1 MKKALSIA
9 VSAAMLFSLSA
20 CGSSETIAETP
31 SPTAAELQTSV
42 ETPAVDSNMFTKR
55 DSRTDYDEAA
65 AQYIDLDAQ
74 TGDLTLTEAGDY
86 VLSGTLTDGSVIINA
101 SEDAKLHLILNGA
114 HIASQSAAALY
125 VISADKVFVTLADGS
140 ENGVSAAGDSAEDNY
155 ANVDAAIFARCDIS
169 FNGSGSLSVS
179 SAKGHG
185 IVSKDDLVFT
195 GGSYMIQAANHGISG
210 KDSIRIADGSFVVT
224 AGKNCL
230 DSDNDEDSD
239 KGFIYIAGG
248 SFDLS
253 SGNDACHCFGDFD
266 FLAGSMDISAA
277 DDGVHSD
284 AALSVSGGS
293 ITISLCYEGL
303 EGVTV
308 DISGGTIDITSSD
321 DGINA
326 ANGSSDRAQDTNE
339 GTPADFA
346 GGAPDMSGDPP
357 EKPDG
362 DSAPDISGA
371 DMQRPGG
378 STPPEK
384 PDGSGDTSGA
394 SGSMPDAPAD
404 MPEAPTNMPGGTG
417 GGFVSGDDPFAAD
430 SSCLVTISGGMVR
443 INAQGDGIDS
453 NGDLV
458 ISGGEVYVSGPR
470 NGGDGALD
478 YNGSGTISGGIV
490 VACGMGGM
498 SQNLSDGNQCSAMI
512 NLSGS
517 GEIKLTDA
525 SGNVLLSYTPAD
537 DYSCIVVSCP
547 ELVEGSEY
555 TLSYGSASQS
565 FTQSEAHMGSAS
577 NAPGIFGVMG
587 GFGGDA
593 NGNMGGSFDKS
604 RRP

>member
-20 CGSSETIAETP
+20 CGSNETIAETP
-31 SPTAAELQTSV
+31 SPTATELQASV
-42 ETPAVDSNMFTKR
+42 ETAAVDSSMFTKR
-55 DSRTDYDEAA
+55 DSSTDCDEAA

-74 TGDLTLTEAGDY
+74 TGDITLTEAGDY
-86 VLSGTLTDGSVIINA
+86 VLSGTLSDGSVIINA
-101 SEDAKLHLILNGA
+101 PEDAKLHLILNGA

-125 VISADKVFVTLADGS
+125 VISADKVFVTLTDGS
-140 ENGVSAAGDSAEDNY
+140 ENGISAAGDSAEDDY

-230 DSDNDEDSD
+230 DSDNDDSD

-253 SGNDACHCFGDFD
+253 SGNDACHCSGDFD
-266 FLAGSMDISAA
+266 FLAGSMELSAA
-277 DDGVHSD
+277 DDGIHSD

-293 ITISLCYEGL
+293 ITISLCYDGL

-326 ANGSSDRAQDTNE
+326 ANGSSDSAHDGTD
-339 GTPADFA
+339 GTPAESA
-346 GGAPDMSGDPP
+346 GGVTDMSGDPP

-362 DSAPDISGA
+362 
-371 DMQRPGG
+371 
-378 STPPEK
+378 
-384 PDGSGDTSGA
+384 SGDTGTA
-394 SGSMPDAPAD
+394 SGSAPEAPAD
-404 MPEAPTNMPGGTG
+404 MPEAPTNMPGGMG
-417 GGFVSGDDPFAAD
+417 GGFGGGDDPFAAD
-430 SSCLVTISGGMVR
+430 SSCLVTISGGSVR

-458 ISGGEVYVSGPR
+458 ISGGEVYISGPR

-490 VACGMGGM
+490 VACDMGGM
-498 SQNLSDGNQCSAMI
+498 SQNFSDGSQCSTMI
-512 NLSGS
+512 SLNGS
-517 GEIKLTDA
+517 GEIRLTDA

-547 ELVEGSEY
+547 ELSEGSEY

-577 NAPGIFGVMG
+577 NVPAG
-587 GFGGDA
+587 GFGGMG
-593 NGNMGGSFDKS
+593 GNMGGGFDKS

>member
-31 SPTAAELQTSV
+31 SPTAAELQASV

-55 DSRTDYDEAA
+55 DSRMDYDEAA

-140 ENGVSAAGDSAEDNY
+140 ENGVSAAGDSAEDDY

-266 FLAGSMDISAA
+266 FLAGSMEISAA

-326 ANGSSDRAQDTNE
+326 ANGSSDSAQDTNE

-346 GGAPDMSGDPP
+346 DGAPDMSGD
-357 EKPDG
+357 
-362 DSAPDISGA
+362 
-371 DMQRPGG
+371 
-378 STPPEK
+378 PPEK

-404 MPEAPTNMPGGTG
+404 MPKAPTNMPGGTG

-547 ELVEGSEY
+547 KLAEGSEY

>member
-20 CGSSETIAETP
+20 CGSNETIAETP
-31 SPTAAELQTSV
+31 SPTATELQASV
-42 ETPAVDSNMFTKR
+42 ETAAVDSSMFTKR
-55 DSRTDYDEAA
+55 DSSTDYDEAA

-74 TGDLTLTEAGDY
+74 TGDITLTEAGDY

-101 SEDAKLHLILNGA
+101 PEDAKLHLILNGA

-125 VISADKVFVTLADGS
+125 VISADKVFVTLTDGS
-140 ENGVSAAGDSAEDNY
+140 ENGISAAGDSAEDDY

-179 SAKGHG
+179 SAKGRG

-210 KDSIRIADGSFVVT
+210 KDSIRIADGSF
-224 AGKNCL
+224 
-230 DSDNDEDSD
+230 
-239 KGFIYIAGG
+239 
-248 SFDLS
+248 DLS
-253 SGNDACHCFGDFD
+253 SGNDACHCSGDFD
-266 FLAGSMDISAA
+266 FLAGNMEISAA

-293 ITISLCYEGL
+293 ITILLCYDGL

-326 ANGSSDRAQDTNE
+326 ANGSSDSAHDGTD
-339 GTPADFA
+339 GTPAESA
-346 GGAPDMSGDPP
+346 GGVTDISGDPP

-362 DSAPDISGA
+362 DSAPDMSCAG
-371 DMQRPGG
+371 MQRPDGG
-378 STPPEK
+378 TPPEK
-384 PDGSGDTSGA
+384 PDGSGDTGTA
-394 SGSMPDAPAD
+394 SGSAPEAPAD
-404 MPEAPTNMPGGTG
+404 MPEAPTNMPGGMG
-417 GGFVSGDDPFAAD
+417 GGFGGGDDPFAAD
-430 SSCLVTISGGMVR
+430 SSCLVTISGGTVR

-458 ISGGEVYVSGPR
+458 ISGGEVYISGPR

-478 YNGSGTISGGIV
+478 YNGSGTISSGIV
-490 VACGMGGM
+490 VACDMGGM
-498 SQNLSDGNQCSAMI
+498 SQNFSDGSQCSAMI
-512 NLSGS
+512 SLNGS
-517 GEIKLTDA
+517 GEIRLTDA

-547 ELVEGSEY
+547 ELSEGSEY

-577 NAPGIFGVMG
+577 NVPAG
-587 GFGGDA
+587 GFGGMG
-593 NGNMGGSFDKS
+593 GNMGGGFDKS

>member
-9 VSAAMLFSLSA
+9 VSAAMLVSLSA
-20 CGSSETIAETP
+20 CGSNETIAETP
-31 SPTAAELQTSV
+31 SPTATELQASV
-42 ETPAVDSNMFTKR
+42 ETAAVDSSMFTKR
-55 DSRTDYDEAA
+55 DSSTDYDEAA

-74 TGDLTLTEAGDY
+74 TGDITLTDAGDY

-101 SEDAKLHLILNGA
+101 PEDAKLHLILNGA

-125 VISADKVFVTLADGS
+125 VISADKVFVTLTDGS
-140 ENGVSAAGDSAEDNY
+140 ENGISAAGDSAEDDY

-179 SAKGHG
+179 SAKGRG

-230 DSDNDEDSD
+230 DSDNDDSD

-253 SGNDACHCFGDFD
+253 SGNDACHCSGDFD
-266 FLAGSMDISAA
+266 FLAGSMELGAA
-277 DDGVHSD
+277 DDGIHSD

-293 ITISLCYEGL
+293 ITISLCYDGL

-326 ANGSSDRAQDTNE
+326 ANGSSDSAHDGTD
-339 GTPADFA
+339 GTPAESA
-346 GGAPDMSGDPP
+346 GGVTDMSGDPP

-362 DSAPDISGA
+362 
-371 DMQRPGG
+371 
-378 STPPEK
+378 
-384 PDGSGDTSGA
+384 SGDTGTA
-394 SGSMPDAPAD
+394 SGSAPEAPAD
-404 MPEAPTNMPGGTG
+404 MPEAPTNMPGGMG
-417 GGFVSGDDPFAAD
+417 GGFGGGDDPFAAD
-430 SSCLVTISGGMVR
+430 SSCLVTISGGSVR

-458 ISGGEVYVSGPR
+458 ISGGEVYISGPR

-490 VACGMGGM
+490 VACDMGGM
-498 SQNLSDGNQCSAMI
+498 SQNFSDGSQCSTMI
-512 NLSGS
+512 SLNGS
-517 GEIKLTDA
+517 GEIRLTDA

-547 ELVEGSEY
+547 ELSEGSEY

-577 NAPGIFGVMG
+577 NVPAG
-587 GFGGDA
+587 GFGGMG
-593 NGNMGGSFDKS
+593 GNMGGGFDKS

>member
-31 SPTAAELQTSV
+31 SPTAAELQASV
-42 ETPAVDSNMFTKR
+42 ETPAVDSNMFTRR

-140 ENGVSAAGDSAEDNY
+140 ENGVSAAGDSAEDDY

-266 FLAGSMDISAA
+266 FLAGSMEISAA
-277 DDGVHSD
+277 DDGVNSD

-326 ANGSSDRAQDTNE
+326 ANGSSDSAQDTNE

-346 GGAPDMSGDPP
+346 GGAPDMSGD
-357 EKPDG
+357 
-362 DSAPDISGA
+362 
-371 DMQRPGG
+371 
-378 STPPEK
+378 PPEK

-517 GEIKLTDA
+517 GEIKLTDT

-547 ELVEGSEY
+547 KLAEGSEY

-587 GFGGDA
+587 GFGGDT

>member
-9 VSAAMLFSLSA
+9 VSAAMLVSLSA
-20 CGSSETIAETP
+20 CGSNETIAETP
-31 SPTAAELQTSV
+31 SPTATELQASV
-42 ETPAVDSNMFTKR
+42 ETAAVDSSMFTKR
-55 DSRTDYDEAA
+55 DSSTDYDEAA

-74 TGDLTLTEAGDY
+74 TGDITLTDAGDY

-101 SEDAKLHLILNGA
+101 PEDAKLHLILNGA

-125 VISADKVFVTLADGS
+125 VISADKVFVTLTDGS
-140 ENGVSAAGDSAEDNY
+140 ENGISAAGDSAEDDY

-179 SAKGHG
+179 SAKGRG

-230 DSDNDEDSD
+230 DSDNDDSD

-253 SGNDACHCFGDFD
+253 SGNDACHCSGDFD
-266 FLAGSMDISAA
+266 FLAGSMELSAA
-277 DDGVHSD
+277 DDGIHSD

-293 ITISLCYEGL
+293 ITISLCYDGL

-326 ANGSSDRAQDTNE
+326 ANGSSDSAHDGTD
-339 GTPADFA
+339 GTPAESA
-346 GGAPDMSGDPP
+346 GGVTDMSGDPP

-362 DSAPDISGA
+362 
-371 DMQRPGG
+371 
-378 STPPEK
+378 
-384 PDGSGDTSGA
+384 SGDTGTA
-394 SGSMPDAPAD
+394 SGSAPEAPAD
-404 MPEAPTNMPGGTG
+404 MPEAPTNMPGGMG
-417 GGFVSGDDPFAAD
+417 GGFGGGDDPFAAD
-430 SSCLVTISGGMVR
+430 SSCLVTISGGSVR

-458 ISGGEVYVSGPR
+458 ISGGEVYISGPR

-490 VACGMGGM
+490 VACDMGGM
-498 SQNLSDGNQCSAMI
+498 SQNFSDGSQCSAMI
-512 NLSGS
+512 SLNGS
-517 GEIKLTDA
+517 GEIRLTDA

-547 ELVEGSEY
+547 ELSEGSEY

-577 NAPGIFGVMG
+577 NVPAG
-587 GFGGDA
+587 GFGGMG
-593 NGNMGGSFDKS
+593 GNMGGGFDKS

>member
-20 CGSSETIAETP
+20 CGNSETIAETP

-65 AQYIDLDAQ
+65 VQYIDLDAQ

-140 ENGVSAAGDSAEDNY
+140 ENGVSAAGDSAEDDY

-266 FLAGSMDISAA
+266 FLAGSMEISAA

-326 ANGSSDRAQDTNE
+326 ANGSSDSAQDTNE

-346 GGAPDMSGDPP
+346 GGAPDMSGD
-357 EKPDG
+357 
-362 DSAPDISGA
+362 
-371 DMQRPGG
+371 
-378 STPPEK
+378 PPEK

-547 ELVEGSEY
+547 KLAEGSEY

>member
-20 CGSSETIAETP
+20 CGSNETIAETP
-31 SPTAAELQTSV
+31 SPTATELQASV
-42 ETPAVDSNMFTKR
+42 ETAAVDSSMFTKR
-55 DSRTDYDEAA
+55 DSSTDYDEAA

-86 VLSGTLTDGSVIINA
+86 VLSGTLSDGSVIINA
-101 SEDAKLHLILNGA
+101 PEDAKLHLILNGA
-114 HIASQSAAALY
+114 HIASQSASALY

-140 ENGVSAAGDSAEDNY
+140 ENGISAAGDSAEDDY

-195 GGSYMIQAANHGISG
+195 GGSYMIQAANHGLSG

-253 SGNDACHCFGDFD
+253 SGNDACHCSGDFD
-266 FLAGSMDISAA
+266 FLAGSMEISAA

-308 DISGGTIDITSSD
+308 DISGGMIDITSSD

-326 ANGSSDRAQDTNE
+326 ANGSSDSAQDTND
-339 GTPADFA
+339 GAPADFA
-346 GGAPDMSGDPP
+346 GVAPDMSGDPP
-357 EKPDG
+357 EMPTGDG
-362 DSAPDISGA
+362 APDMSGA
-371 DMQRPGG
+371 DMQRPDGG
-378 STPPEK
+378 TPPEK
-384 PDGSGDTSGA
+384 PDGSVDMSGA
-394 SGSMPDAPAD
+394 SGSMPEAPSD
-404 MPEAPTNMPGGTG
+404 MPDGMGG
-417 GGFVSGDDPFAAD
+417 GDDPFAAD
-430 SSCLVTISGGMVR
+430 SSCLVTISGGTVR

-470 NGGDGALD
+470 SGGDGALD

-490 VACGMGGM
+490 VACDMGGM
-498 SQNLSDGNQCSAMI
+498 SQNFSDGSQCSALI
-512 NLSGS
+512 SLSGS
-517 GEIKLTDA
+517 GEITLTDA
-525 SGNVLLSYTPAD
+525 SGNVLLSCTPAD

-565 FTQSEAHMGSAS
+565 FTQSEAHMGYAS
-577 NAPGIFGVMG
+577 SAPGGFGGMG

-593 NGNMGGSFDKS
+593 NGNMGGGFDKS

>member
-20 CGSSETIAETP
+20 CGSNETIAETP
-31 SPTAAELQTSV
+31 SPTATELQASV
-42 ETPAVDSNMFTKR
+42 ETAAVDSSIFTKR
-55 DSRTDYDEAA
+55 DSSTDYDEAA

-74 TGDLTLTEAGDY
+74 IGDITLTEAGDY
-86 VLSGTLTDGSVIINA
+86 VLSGTLTDGS
-101 SEDAKLHLILNGA
+101 
-114 HIASQSAAALY
+114 
-125 VISADKVFVTLADGS
+125 
-140 ENGVSAAGDSAEDNY
+140 ENGISAAGDSAEDDY

-179 SAKGHG
+179 SAKGRG

-230 DSDNDEDSD
+230 DSDNDDSD

-253 SGNDACHCFGDFD
+253 SGNDACHCSGDFD
-266 FLAGSMDISAA
+266 FLAGSMELSAA

-293 ITISLCYEGL
+293 INILLCYDGL

-326 ANGSSDRAQDTNE
+326 ANGSSDSAHDGTD
-339 GTPADFA
+339 GTPAESA
-346 GGAPDMSGDPP
+346 GGVTDMSGDPP

-362 DSAPDISGA
+362 DSAPDMSCAG
-371 DMQRPGG
+371 MQRPDGG
-378 STPPEK
+378 TPPEK
-384 PDGSGDTSGA
+384 PDGSGDTGTV
-394 SGSMPDAPAD
+394 SGSALEAPAD
-404 MPEAPTNMPGGTG
+404 MPEAPTNMPGGMG
-417 GGFVSGDDPFAAD
+417 GGFGGGDDPFAAD
-430 SSCLVTISGGMVR
+430 SSCLVTISGGTVR

-458 ISGGEVYVSGPR
+458 TSGGEVYISGPR

-490 VACGMGGM
+490 AACDMGGM
-498 SQNLSDGNQCSAMI
+498 SQNFSDGSQCSAMI
-512 NLSGS
+512 SLNGS
-517 GEIKLTDA
+517 GEIRLTDA
-525 SGNVLLSYTPAD
+525 SGNVLLSCTPAD
-537 DYSCIVVSCP
+537 YYSCIVVSCP
-547 ELVEGSEY
+547 ELSEGSEY

-577 NAPGIFGVMG
+577 NVPAG
-587 GFGGDA
+587 GFGGMG
-593 NGNMGGSFDKS
+593 GNMGGGFDKS

>member
-31 SPTAAELQTSV
+31 SPTAAELQASV
-42 ETPAVDSNMFTKR
+42 ETPAIDSNMFTRR

-101 SEDAKLHLILNGA
+101 PEDAKLHLILNGA

-140 ENGVSAAGDSAEDNY
+140 ENGVSAAGDSAEDDY

-266 FLAGSMDISAA
+266 FLAGSMEISAA

-326 ANGSSDRAQDTNE
+326 ANGSSDSAQDTNE

-346 GGAPDMSGDPP
+346 GGAPDMSGN
-357 EKPDG
+357 
-362 DSAPDISGA
+362 
-371 DMQRPGG
+371 
-378 STPPEK
+378 PPEK

-430 SSCLVTISGGMVR
+430 SSCLVAISGGMVR

-470 NGGDGALD
+470 NGGDCALD

-547 ELVEGSEY
+547 KLAEGSEY

>member
-20 CGSSETIAETP
+20 CGSNETIAETP
-31 SPTAAELQTSV
+31 SPTATELQASV
-42 ETPAVDSNMFTKR
+42 ETAAVDSSIFTKR
-55 DSRTDYDEAA
+55 DSSTDYDEAA

-74 TGDLTLTEAGDY
+74 IGDITLTEAGDY
-86 VLSGTLTDGSVIINA
+86 VLSGTLTDGS
-101 SEDAKLHLILNGA
+101 
-114 HIASQSAAALY
+114 
-125 VISADKVFVTLADGS
+125 
-140 ENGVSAAGDSAEDNY
+140 ENGISAAGDSAEDDY

-179 SAKGHG
+179 SAKGRG

-230 DSDNDEDSD
+230 DSDNDDSD

-253 SGNDACHCFGDFD
+253 SGNDACHCSGDFD
-266 FLAGSMDISAA
+266 FLAGSMELSAA

-293 ITISLCYEGL
+293 INILLCYDGL
-303 EGVTV
+303 EGVTI

-326 ANGSSDRAQDTNE
+326 ANGSSDSAHDGTD
-339 GTPADFA
+339 GTPAESA
-346 GGAPDMSGDPP
+346 GGVTDMSGDPP

-362 DSAPDISGA
+362 DSAPDMSCAG
-371 DMQRPGG
+371 MQRPDGG
-378 STPPEK
+378 TPPEK
-384 PDGSGDTSGA
+384 PDGSGDTGTV
-394 SGSMPDAPAD
+394 SGSAPEAPAD
-404 MPEAPTNMPGGTG
+404 MPEAPTNMPGGMG
-417 GGFVSGDDPFAAD
+417 GGFGGGDDPFAAD
-430 SSCLVTISGGMVR
+430 SSCLVTISGGTVR

-458 ISGGEVYVSGPR
+458 TSGGEVYISGPR

-490 VACGMGGM
+490 AACDMGGM
-498 SQNLSDGNQCSAMI
+498 SQNFSDGSQCSAMI
-512 NLSGS
+512 SLNGS
-517 GEIKLTDA
+517 GEIRLTDA
-525 SGNVLLSYTPAD
+525 SGNVLLSCTPAD
-537 DYSCIVVSCP
+537 YYSCIVVSCP
-547 ELVEGSEY
+547 ELSEGSEY

-577 NAPGIFGVMG
+577 NVPAG
-587 GFGGDA
+587 GFGGMG
-593 NGNMGGSFDKS
+593 GNMGGGFDKS

>member
-31 SPTAAELQTSV
+31 SPTAAELQASV

-55 DSRTDYDEAA
+55 DSSTDYDEAA

-101 SEDAKLHLILNGA
+101 PEDAKLHLILNGA

-125 VISADKVFVTLADGS
+125 VISADKVFVTLTDGS
-140 ENGVSAAGDSAEDNY
+140 ENGISAAGDSAEDDY

-253 SGNDACHCFGDFD
+253 SGNDACHCSGDFD
-266 FLAGSMDISAA
+266 FLAGSMEISAA

-303 EGVTV
+303 SGVTV

-326 ANGSSDRAQDTNE
+326 ANGSSDSAQDTNE

-362 DSAPDISGA
+362 
-371 DMQRPGG
+371 
-378 STPPEK
+378 
-384 PDGSGDTSGA
+384 SGDTGTA
-394 SGSMPDAPAD
+394 SGSAPEAPAN
-404 MPEAPTNMPGGTG
+404 MPEAPTNMPGGMG
-417 GGFVSGDDPFAAD
+417 GGFGGGDDPFAAD
-430 SSCLVTISGGMVR
+430 SSCLVTISGGTVR

-458 ISGGEVYVSGPR
+458 ISGGEVYISGPR

-490 VACGMGGM
+490 VACDMGGM
-498 SQNLSDGNQCSAMI
+498 SQNFSDGSQCSAMI
-512 NLSGS
+512 SLSGS
-517 GEIKLTDA
+517 GEIRLTDA

-547 ELVEGSEY
+547 ELSEGSEY

-577 NAPGIFGVMG
+577 NAPAG
-587 GFGGDA
+587 GFGGMG
-593 NGNMGGSFDKS
+593 GNMGGGFDKS

>member
-20 CGSSETIAETP
+20 CGSNETIAETP
-31 SPTAAELQTSV
+31 SPTATELQASV
-42 ETPAVDSNMFTKR
+42 ETAAVDSSIFTKR
-55 DSRTDYDEAA
+55 DSSTDYDEAA

-74 TGDLTLTEAGDY
+74 TGDITLTEAGDY

-101 SEDAKLHLILNGA
+101 PEDAKLHLILNGA

-125 VISADKVFVTLADGS
+125 VISADKVFVTLTDGS
-140 ENGVSAAGDSAEDNY
+140 ENGISAAGDSAEDDY

-179 SAKGHG
+179 SAKGRG

-210 KDSIRIADGSFVVT
+210 KDSIRIADGSF
-224 AGKNCL
+224 
-230 DSDNDEDSD
+230 
-239 KGFIYIAGG
+239 
-248 SFDLS
+248 DLS
-253 SGNDACHCFGDFD
+253 SGNDACHCSGDFD
-266 FLAGSMDISAA
+266 FLAGSMEISAA

-293 ITISLCYEGL
+293 ITISLCYDGL

-308 DISGGTIDITSSD
+308 DISGGMIDITSSD

-326 ANGSSDRAQDTNE
+326 ANGSSDSAHDGTD
-339 GTPADFA
+339 GTPAESA
-346 GGAPDMSGDPP
+346 GGVTDMSGDPP

-362 DSAPDISGA
+362 DSAPDMSCAG
-371 DMQRPGG
+371 MRRPDGG
-378 STPPEK
+378 TPPEK
-384 PDGSGDTSGA
+384 LDGSGDTGTA
-394 SGSMPDAPAD
+394 SGSTPEAPAD
-404 MPEAPTNMPGGTG
+404 MPEAPTNMPGGMG
-417 GGFVSGDDPFAAD
+417 GGFGGGDDLFAAD
-430 SSCLVTISGGMVR
+430 SSCLVTISGGTVR

-453 NGDLV
+453 NDDLV
-458 ISGGEVYVSGPR
+458 ISGGEVYISGPR

-490 VACGMGGM
+490 VACDMGGM
-498 SQNLSDGNQCSAMI
+498 SQNFSDGSQCSAMI
-512 NLSGS
+512 SLNGS
-517 GEIKLTDA
+517 GEIRLTDA

-547 ELVEGSEY
+547 ELSEGSEY

-577 NAPGIFGVMG
+577 NVPAGGLGGMG
-587 GFGGDA
+587 
-593 NGNMGGSFDKS
+593 GNMGGGFDKS

>member
-31 SPTAAELQTSV
+31 SPTAAELQASV

-101 SEDAKLHLILNGA
+101 PEDAKLHLILNGA

-140 ENGVSAAGDSAEDNY
+140 ENGISAAGDSAEDDY

-239 KGFIYIAGG
+239 KGFIYIAGD

-253 SGNDACHCFGDFD
+253 SGNDACHCSGDFD
-266 FLAGSMDISAA
+266 FLAGSMEISAA

-303 EGVTV
+303 EGITV

-326 ANGSSDRAQDTNE
+326 ANGSSDSAQDTNE

-362 DSAPDISGA
+362 
-371 DMQRPGG
+371 
-378 STPPEK
+378 
-384 PDGSGDTSGA
+384 SGDTGTA
-394 SGSMPDAPAD
+394 SGSAPEAPAD
-404 MPEAPTNMPGGTG
+404 MPEAPTNMPGGMG
-417 GGFVSGDDPFAAD
+417 GGFGGGDDPFAAD
-430 SSCLVTISGGMVR
+430 SSCLVTISGGTVR

-458 ISGGEVYVSGPR
+458 ISGGEVYISGPR

-490 VACGMGGM
+490 VTCDMGGM
-498 SQNLSDGNQCSAMI
+498 SQNFSDGSQCSAMI
-512 NLSGS
+512 SLSGS
-517 GEIKLTDA
+517 GEIRLTDA

-547 ELVEGSEY
+547 ELSEGSEY

-577 NAPGIFGVMG
+577 NVPAG
-587 GFGGDA
+587 GFGGMG
-593 NGNMGGSFDKS
+593 GNMGGGFDKS

>member
-31 SPTAAELQTSV
+31 SPTAAELQASV

-101 SEDAKLHLILNGA
+101 PEDAKLHLILNGA

-140 ENGVSAAGDSAEDNY
+140 ENGVSAAGDSAEDDY

-195 GGSYMIQAANHGISG
+195 GGSYMMQAANHGISG

-266 FLAGSMDISAA
+266 FLAGSMEISAA
-277 DDGVHSD
+277 DDGVHSG

-326 ANGSSDRAQDTNE
+326 ANGSSDSAQDTNE

-346 GGAPDMSGDPP
+346 DGAPDMSGD
-357 EKPDG
+357 
-362 DSAPDISGA
+362 
-371 DMQRPGG
+371 
-378 STPPEK
+378 PPEK

-547 ELVEGSEY
+547 KLAEGSEY

>member
-20 CGSSETIAETP
+20 CGSNETIAETP
-31 SPTAAELQTSV
+31 SPTATELQASV
-42 ETPAVDSNMFTKR
+42 ETAAVDSSMFTKR
-55 DSRTDYDEAA
+55 DSSTDYDEAA

-74 TGDLTLTEAGDY
+74 TGDITLTEAGDY
-86 VLSGTLTDGSVIINA
+86 VLSGTLSDGSVIINA
-101 SEDAKLHLILNGA
+101 PEDAKLHLILNGA
-114 HIASQSAAALY
+114 HIASQSTAALY
-125 VISADKVFVTLADGS
+125 VISADKVFVTLTDGS
-140 ENGVSAAGDSAEDNY
+140 ENGISAAGDSAEDDY

-179 SAKGHG
+179 SAKGRG

-230 DSDNDEDSD
+230 DSDNDDSD

-253 SGNDACHCFGDFD
+253 SGNDACHCSGDFD
-266 FLAGSMDISAA
+266 FLAGNMEISAA

-293 ITISLCYEGL
+293 ITILLCYDGL

-308 DISGGTIDITSSD
+308 DISGGMIDITSSD

-326 ANGSSDRAQDTNE
+326 ANGSSDSAHDGTD
-339 GTPADFA
+339 GTPAESA
-346 GGAPDMSGDPP
+346 GGVTDMSGDPP

-362 DSAPDISGA
+362 
-371 DMQRPGG
+371 
-378 STPPEK
+378 
-384 PDGSGDTSGA
+384 SGDTGTA
-394 SGSMPDAPAD
+394 SGSAPEAPAD
-404 MPEAPTNMPGGTG
+404 MPGGMG
-417 GGFVSGDDPFAAD
+417 GGFGGGYDPFAAD
-430 SSCLVTISGGMVR
+430 SSCLVTISGGTVR

-458 ISGGEVYVSGPR
+458 ISGGEVYISGPR

-490 VACGMGGM
+490 VACDTGGM
-498 SQNLSDGNQCSAMI
+498 SQNFSDGSQCSAMI
-512 NLSGS
+512 SLNGS
-517 GEIKLTDA
+517 GEIRLTDA

-547 ELVEGSEY
+547 ELSEGSEY

-577 NAPGIFGVMG
+577 NVPAG
-587 GFGGDA
+587 GFGGMG
-593 NGNMGGSFDKS
+593 GNMGGGFDKS

>member
-20 CGSSETIAETP
+20 CGNSETIAEPP
-31 SPTAAELQTSV
+31 SPTAAELQASV

-74 TGDLTLTEAGDY
+74 TGNLTLTEAGDY

-101 SEDAKLHLILNGA
+101 PEDAKLHLILNGA

-140 ENGVSAAGDSAEDNY
+140 ENGVSAAGDSAEDDY

-230 DSDNDEDSD
+230 DSDNDEDND

-266 FLAGSMDISAA
+266 FLAGSMEISAA

-326 ANGSSDRAQDTNE
+326 ANGSSDSAQDTNE

-346 GGAPDMSGDPP
+346 DGAPDMSGDPP

-362 DSAPDISGA
+362 
-371 DMQRPGG
+371 
-378 STPPEK
+378 
-384 PDGSGDTSGA
+384 SGDTSGA
-394 SGSMPDAPAD
+394 SESMPDAPAD

-547 ELVEGSEY
+547 KLVEGSEY

>member
-20 CGSSETIAETP
+20 CGSNETIAETP
-31 SPTAAELQTSV
+31 SPTATELQASV
-42 ETPAVDSNMFTKR
+42 ETAAVDSSMFIKR
-55 DSRTDYDEAA
+55 DSSTDYDEAA

-101 SEDAKLHLILNGA
+101 PEDAKLHLILNGA

-125 VISADKVFVTLADGS
+125 VISADKVFITLADGS
-140 ENGVSAAGDSAEDNY
+140 ENGVSAAGDSAEDDY

-253 SGNDACHCFGDFD
+253 SGNDACHCSGDFD
-266 FLAGSMDISAA
+266 FLAGSMEISAA

-308 DISGGTIDITSSD
+308 DISGGMIDITSSD

-326 ANGSSDRAQDTNE
+326 ANGSSDSAHDGTD
-339 GTPADFA
+339 GTPAESA
-346 GGAPDMSGDPP
+346 GGVTDMSGDPP
-357 EKPDG
+357 KKPDG
-362 DSAPDISGA
+362 DSAP
-371 DMQRPGG
+371 
-378 STPPEK
+378 E
-384 PDGSGDTSGA
+384 
-394 SGSMPDAPAD
+394 APAD
-404 MPEAPTNMPGGTG
+404 MPEAPTNMPGGMG
-417 GGFVSGDDPFAAD
+417 GGFGGGDDPFAAD
-430 SSCLVTISGGMVR
+430 SSCLVTISGGTVR

-458 ISGGEVYVSGPR
+458 ISGGEVYISGPR

-490 VACGMGGM
+490 VACDMGGM
-498 SQNLSDGNQCSAMI
+498 SQNFSDGSQCSAMI
-512 NLSGS
+512 SLNGS
-517 GEIKLTDA
+517 GEIRLTDT

-547 ELVEGSEY
+547 ELSEGSEY

-577 NAPGIFGVMG
+577 NVPAG
-587 GFGGDA
+587 GFGGM
-593 NGNMGGSFDKS
+593 GSNMGGGFDKS

>member
-20 CGSSETIAETP
+20 CGSNETIAETP
-31 SPTAAELQTSV
+31 SPTATELQASV
-42 ETPAVDSNMFTKR
+42 ETAAVDSSMFTKR
-55 DSRTDYDEAA
+55 DSSTDYDEAA

-74 TGDLTLTEAGDY
+74 TGDITLTEAGDY

-101 SEDAKLHLILNGA
+101 PEDAKLHLILNGA

-125 VISADKVFVTLADGS
+125 VISADKVFVTLTDGS
-140 ENGVSAAGDSAEDNY
+140 ENGISAAGDSAEDDY

-179 SAKGHG
+179 SAKGRG

-210 KDSIRIADGSFVVT
+210 KDSIRIADGSF
-224 AGKNCL
+224 
-230 DSDNDEDSD
+230 
-239 KGFIYIAGG
+239 
-248 SFDLS
+248 DLS
-253 SGNDACHCFGDFD
+253 SGNDACHCSGDFD
-266 FLAGSMDISAA
+266 FLAGSMEISAA

-293 ITISLCYEGL
+293 ITISLCYDGL

-308 DISGGTIDITSSD
+308 DISGGMIDITSSD

-326 ANGSSDRAQDTNE
+326 ANGSSDSAHDGTD
-339 GTPADFA
+339 GTPAESA
-346 GGAPDMSGDPP
+346 GGVTDMSGDPP

-362 DSAPDISGA
+362 DSAPDMSCAG
-371 DMQRPGG
+371 MRRPDGG
-378 STPPEK
+378 TPPEK
-384 PDGSGDTSGA
+384 LDGSGDTGTA
-394 SGSMPDAPAD
+394 SGSTPEAPAD
-404 MPEAPTNMPGGTG
+404 MPEAPTNMPGGMG
-417 GGFVSGDDPFAAD
+417 GGFGGGDDLFAAD
-430 SSCLVTISGGMVR
+430 SSCLVTISGGTVR

-458 ISGGEVYVSGPR
+458 ISGGEVYISGPR

-490 VACGMGGM
+490 VACDMGGM
-498 SQNLSDGNQCSAMI
+498 SQNFSDGSQCSAMI
-512 NLSGS
+512 SLNGS
-517 GEIKLTDA
+517 GEIRLTDA

-547 ELVEGSEY
+547 ELSEGSEY

-577 NAPGIFGVMG
+577 NVPAG
-587 GFGGDA
+587 GFGGMG
-593 NGNMGGSFDKS
+593 GNMGGGFDKS

>member
-20 CGSSETIAETP
+20 CGSNETIAETP
-31 SPTAAELQTSV
+31 SPTATELQASV
-42 ETPAVDSNMFTKR
+42 ETAAVDSSMFTKR
-55 DSRTDYDEAA
+55 DSSTDYDEVA
-65 AQYIDLDAQ
+65 AQHIDLDAQ
-74 TGDLTLTEAGDY
+74 TGDITLTEAGDY

-101 SEDAKLHLILNGA
+101 PEDAKLHLILNGA

-125 VISADKVFVTLADGS
+125 VISADKVFVTLTDGS
-140 ENGVSAAGDSAEDNY
+140 ENGLSAAGDSAEDDY

-230 DSDNDEDSD
+230 DSDNDDSD

-253 SGNDACHCFGDFD
+253 SGNDACHCSGDFD
-266 FLAGSMDISAA
+266 FLAGSMELSAA

-293 ITISLCYEGL
+293 ITILLCYDGL
-303 EGVTV
+303 ESVTV

-326 ANGSSDRAQDTNE
+326 ANGSSDSAHDGTD
-339 GTPADFA
+339 GTPAESA
-346 GGAPDMSGDPP
+346 GGVTDMSGDPP

-362 DSAPDISGA
+362 
-371 DMQRPGG
+371 
-378 STPPEK
+378 
-384 PDGSGDTSGA
+384 SGDTGTV
-394 SGSMPDAPAD
+394 SGSAPEAPAD
-404 MPEAPTNMPGGTG
+404 MPEAPTNMPGGMG
-417 GGFVSGDDPFAAD
+417 GGFGGGDDPFAAD
-430 SSCLVTISGGMVR
+430 SSCLVTISGGTVR

-458 ISGGEVYVSGPR
+458 ISGGEVYISGPR

-490 VACGMGGM
+490 VACDMGGM
-498 SQNLSDGNQCSAMI
+498 SQNFSDGSQCSAMI
-512 NLSGS
+512 SLNGS
-517 GEIKLTDA
+517 GEIRLTDA

-547 ELVEGSEY
+547 ELSEGSEY

-577 NAPGIFGVMG
+577 NVPAG
-587 GFGGDA
+587 GFGGMG
-593 NGNMGGSFDKS
+593 GNMGGGFDKS

>member
-20 CGSSETIAETP
+20 CGSNETIAETP
-31 SPTAAELQTSV
+31 SPTATELQASV
-42 ETPAVDSNMFTKR
+42 ETAAVDSSMFTKR
-55 DSRTDYDEAA
+55 DSSTDYDEAA

-74 TGDLTLTEAGDY
+74 TGDITLTEAGDY
-86 VLSGTLTDGSVIINA
+86 VLSGTLSDGSVIINA
-101 SEDAKLHLILNGA
+101 PEDAKLHLILNGA

-125 VISADKVFVTLADGS
+125 VISADKVFVTLTDGS
-140 ENGVSAAGDSAEDNY
+140 ENGISAAGDSAEDDY

-179 SAKGHG
+179 SAKGRG

-230 DSDNDEDSD
+230 DSDNDDSD

-253 SGNDACHCFGDFD
+253 SGNDACHCSGDFD
-266 FLAGSMDISAA
+266 FLAGNMEISAA

-308 DISGGTIDITSSD
+308 DISGGMIDITSSG

-326 ANGSSDRAQDTNE
+326 ANGSSDSAHDGTD
-339 GTPADFA
+339 GTPAESV
-346 GGAPDMSGDPP
+346 GGVTDMSGDPP

-362 DSAPDISGA
+362 DSAP
-371 DMQRPGG
+371 
-378 STPPEK
+378 E
-384 PDGSGDTSGA
+384 
-394 SGSMPDAPAD
+394 APAD
-404 MPEAPTNMPGGTG
+404 MPEAPTNMPGGMG
-417 GGFVSGDDPFAAD
+417 GGFGGGDDPFAAD
-430 SSCLVTISGGMVR
+430 SSCLVTISGGTVR

-458 ISGGEVYVSGPR
+458 ISGGEVYISGPR

-490 VACGMGGM
+490 VACDMGGM
-498 SQNLSDGNQCSAMI
+498 SQNFSDGSQCSAMI
-512 NLSGS
+512 SLNGS
-517 GEIKLTDA
+517 GEIRLTDA
-525 SGNVLLSYTPAD
+525 SGNALLSYTPAD

-547 ELVEGSEY
+547 ELSEGSEY
-555 TLSYGSASQS
+555 TLSYGSVSQS

-577 NAPGIFGVMG
+577 NVPAG
-587 GFGGDA
+587 GFGGMG
-593 NGNMGGSFDKS
+593 GNMGGGFDKS

>member
-140 ENGVSAAGDSAEDNY
+140 ENGVSAAGDSAEDDY

-266 FLAGSMDISAA
+266 FLAGSMEISAA

-326 ANGSSDRAQDTNE
+326 ANGSNDSAQDTNE

-346 GGAPDMSGDPP
+346 DGAPDMSGDPP

-362 DSAPDISGA
+362 
-371 DMQRPGG
+371 
-378 STPPEK
+378 
-384 PDGSGDTSGA
+384 SGDTSGT

-490 VACGMGGM
+490 VACGMGSM

-547 ELVEGSEY
+547 ELAEGSEY

>member
-20 CGSSETIAETP
+20 CGSNETIAETP
-31 SPTAAELQTSV
+31 SPTATELQASV
-42 ETPAVDSNMFTKR
+42 ETPAVDSSMFTKR
-55 DSRTDYDEAA
+55 DSSTDYDEAA

-74 TGDLTLTEAGDY
+74 TGDITLTEAGDY

-101 SEDAKLHLILNGA
+101 PEDAKLHLILNGA

-125 VISADKVFVTLADGS
+125 VISADKVFVTLTDGS
-140 ENGVSAAGDSAEDNY
+140 GNGVSAAGDSAEDDY

-253 SGNDACHCFGDFD
+253 SGNDACHCSGDFD
-266 FLAGSMDISAA
+266 FLAGSMEISAA

-308 DISGGTIDITSSD
+308 DVNGGTIDITSSD

-326 ANGSSDRAQDTNE
+326 ANGSSDSAQDTNE

-346 GGAPDMSGDPP
+346 GGAPDMSGD
-357 EKPDG
+357 
-362 DSAPDISGA
+362 
-371 DMQRPGG
+371 
-378 STPPEK
+378 TPEK
-384 PDGSGDTSGA
+384 PDGSGDTGTVF
-394 SGSMPDAPAD
+394 GSAPEAPAD
-404 MPEAPTNMPGGTG
+404 MPEAPTNMPGGMG
-417 GGFVSGDDPFAAD
+417 GGFGGGDDPFAAD
-430 SSCLVTISGGMVR
+430 SSCLVTISGGTVR

-458 ISGGEVYVSGPR
+458 ISGGEVYISGPR

-490 VACGMGGM
+490 VACDMDGM
-498 SQNLSDGNQCSAMI
+498 SQNFSDGSQCSAMI
-512 NLSGS
+512 SLSGS
-517 GEIKLTDA
+517 GEIRLTDV

-547 ELVEGSEY
+547 ELSEGSEY
-555 TLSYGSASQS
+555 TLSYSSASQS

-577 NAPGIFGVMG
+577 NVPAG
-587 GFGGDA
+587 GFGGMG
-593 NGNMGGSFDKS
+593 GNMGGGFDKS

>member
-31 SPTAAELQTSV
+31 SPTAAELQASV

-55 DSRTDYDEAA
+55 DSRTDYDEDA

-101 SEDAKLHLILNGA
+101 PEDAKLHLILNGA

-140 ENGVSAAGDSAEDNY
+140 ENGVSAAGDSAEDDY

-169 FNGSGSLSVS
+169 FNGSGSLSIS

-230 DSDNDEDSD
+230 DSDNDKDSN
-239 KGFIYIAGG
+239 KGVIYIAGG

-266 FLAGSMDISAA
+266 FLAGSMEISAA

-326 ANGSSDRAQDTNE
+326 ANGSSDSAQDTNE

-346 GGAPDMSGDPP
+346 GGAPDMSGD
-357 EKPDG
+357 
-362 DSAPDISGA
+362 
-371 DMQRPGG
+371 
-378 STPPEK
+378 PPEK

-498 SQNLSDGNQCSAMI
+498 SQNLSDGSQCSAMI

-517 GEIKLTDA
+517 GEIKLTDT

-547 ELVEGSEY
+547 ELAEGSEY

>member
-31 SPTAAELQTSV
+31 SPTAAELQASV

-74 TGDLTLTEAGDY
+74 VGDLTLTEAGDY

-101 SEDAKLHLILNGA
+101 PEDAKLHLILNGA

-125 VISADKVFVTLADGS
+125 VISADKVFVTLTDGS
-140 ENGVSAAGDSAEDNY
+140 ENGISAAGDSAEDDY

-253 SGNDACHCFGDFD
+253 SGNDACHCSGDFD
-266 FLAGSMDISAA
+266 FLAGSMEISAA

-326 ANGSSDRAQDTNE
+326 ANGSSDSAQDTNE

-357 EKPDG
+357 EMPDG

-378 STPPEK
+378 GTPSEK
-384 PDGSGDTSGA
+384 SDGSGDTGTA
-394 SGSMPDAPAD
+394 SGSAPEAPAD
-404 MPEAPTNMPGGTG
+404 MPEAPTNMPGGMG
-417 GGFVSGDDPFAAD
+417 GGFGGGDDPFAAD
-430 SSCLVTISGGMVR
+430 SSCLVTISGGTVR

-458 ISGGEVYVSGPR
+458 ISGGEVYISGPR

-478 YNGSGTISGGIV
+478 YNGSGKISGGIV
-490 VACGMGGM
+490 VACDMGGM
-498 SQNLSDGNQCSAMI
+498 SQNFSDGSQCSAMI
-512 NLSGS
+512 SLNGS
-517 GEIKLTDA
+517 GEIRLTDA

-547 ELVEGSEY
+547 ELSEGSEY

-577 NAPGIFGVMG
+577 NAPAG
-587 GFGGDA
+587 GFGGMG
-593 NGNMGGSFDKS
+593 GNMGGGFDKS

>member
-1 MKKALSIA
+1 MKTALSIA

-20 CGSSETIAETP
+20 CGNSETIAETP

-42 ETPAVDSNMFTKR
+42 ETPAVDSNMFTRR

-140 ENGVSAAGDSAEDNY
+140 ENGVSAAGNSAEDNY

-248 SFDLS
+248 SFDFS

-266 FLAGSMDISAA
+266 FLAGSMEISAA

-326 ANGSSDRAQDTNE
+326 ANGSSDSAQDTNE

-357 EKPDG
+357 EKPDV
-362 DSAPDISGA
+362 
-371 DMQRPGG
+371 
-378 STPPEK
+378 
-384 PDGSGDTSGA
+384 SGDTSGA

-498 SQNLSDGNQCSAMI
+498 SQNLSNGNQCSAMI

-547 ELVEGSEY
+547 KLAEGSEY

>member
-31 SPTAAELQTSV
+31 SPTAAELQASV
-42 ETPAVDSNMFTKR
+42 ETPAVDSNMFTNR
-55 DSRTDYDEAA
+55 DSNTDYDEAA

-140 ENGVSAAGDSAEDNY
+140 ENGVSAAGDSAEDDY

-443 INAQGDGIDS
+443 INAQGDGIDA

-458 ISGGEVYVSGPR
+458 ISGGEVYVS
-470 NGGDGALD
+470 GALD

>member
-31 SPTAAELQTSV
+31 SPTAAELQASV

-74 TGDLTLTEAGDY
+74 TGDLSLTEAGDY

-140 ENGVSAAGDSAEDNY
+140 ENGVSAAGDSAEDDY

-266 FLAGSMDISAA
+266 FLAGSMEISAA

-326 ANGSSDRAQDTNE
+326 ANGSSDSAQDTNE

-346 GGAPDMSGDPP
+346 GGAPDMSGN
-357 EKPDG
+357 
-362 DSAPDISGA
+362 
-371 DMQRPGG
+371 
-378 STPPEK
+378 PPEK
-384 PDGSGDTSGA
+384 PDGSGDTRGA

-498 SQNLSDGNQCSAMI
+498 SQNLSDGSQCSAMI

-547 ELVEGSEY
+547 KLAEGSEY

>member
-1 MKKALSIA
+1 MKTALSIA

-20 CGSSETIAETP
+20 CGNSETIAETP

-140 ENGVSAAGDSAEDNY
+140 ENGVSAAGDSAEDDY

-266 FLAGSMDISAA
+266 FLAGSMEISAA

-284 AALSVSGGS
+284 AALSVGGGS

-326 ANGSSDRAQDTNE
+326 ANGSSDSAQDTNE

-346 GGAPDMSGDPP
+346 GGAPDMSGD
-357 EKPDG
+357 
-362 DSAPDISGA
+362 
-371 DMQRPGG
+371 
-378 STPPEK
+378 PPEK

-547 ELVEGSEY
+547 KLAEGSEY

-565 FTQSEAHMGSAS
+565 FTQSEAHMDSAS

-587 GFGGDA
+587 GFGGDV

>member
-31 SPTAAELQTSV
+31 SPTAAELQASV

-140 ENGVSAAGDSAEDNY
+140 ENGVSAAGDSAEDDY

-169 FNGSGSLSVS
+169 FNGSGSFSVS

-266 FLAGSMDISAA
+266 FLAGSMEISAA

-326 ANGSSDRAQDTNE
+326 ANGSSDSAQDTNE

-362 DSAPDISGA
+362 
-371 DMQRPGG
+371 
-378 STPPEK
+378 
-384 PDGSGDTSGA
+384 SGDTIGA

-498 SQNLSDGNQCSAMI
+498 SQNLSDGSQCSAMI

-547 ELVEGSEY
+547 KLAEGSEY

>member
-20 CGSSETIAETP
+20 CGSNETIAETP
-31 SPTAAELQTSV
+31 SPTATELQASV
-42 ETPAVDSNMFTKR
+42 ETAAVDSSMFTKR
-55 DSRTDYDEAA
+55 DSSTDYDEAA

-74 TGDLTLTEAGDY
+74 TGDITLTEAGDY

-101 SEDAKLHLILNGA
+101 PEDAKLHLILNGA

-125 VISADKVFVTLADGS
+125 VISADKVFVTLTDGS
-140 ENGVSAAGDSAEDNY
+140 ENGISAAGDSAEDDY

-179 SAKGHG
+179 SAKGRG

-210 KDSIRIADGSFVVT
+210 KDSIRIADGSF
-224 AGKNCL
+224 
-230 DSDNDEDSD
+230 
-239 KGFIYIAGG
+239 
-248 SFDLS
+248 DLS
-253 SGNDACHCFGDFD
+253 SGNDACHCSGDFD
-266 FLAGSMDISAA
+266 FLAGSMEISAA

-293 ITISLCYEGL
+293 ITISLCYDGL

-308 DISGGTIDITSSD
+308 DISGGMIDITSSD

-326 ANGSSDRAQDTNE
+326 ANGSSDSAHDGTD
-339 GTPADFA
+339 GTPAESA
-346 GGAPDMSGDPP
+346 GGVTDMSGDPP

-362 DSAPDISGA
+362 DSAPDMSCAG
-371 DMQRPGG
+371 MRRPDGG
-378 STPPEK
+378 TPPEK
-384 PDGSGDTSGA
+384 LDGSGDTGTA
-394 SGSMPDAPAD
+394 SGSTPEAPAD
-404 MPEAPTNMPGGTG
+404 MPEAPTNMPGGMG
-417 GGFVSGDDPFAAD
+417 GGFGGGDDLFAAD
-430 SSCLVTISGGMVR
+430 SSCLVTISGGTVR

-453 NGDLV
+453 NDDLV
-458 ISGGEVYVSGPR
+458 ISGGEVYISGPR

-490 VACGMGGM
+490 VACDMGGM
-498 SQNLSDGNQCSAMI
+498 SQNFSDGSQCSAMI
-512 NLSGS
+512 SLNGS
-517 GEIKLTDA
+517 GEIRLTDA

-547 ELVEGSEY
+547 ELSEGSEY
-555 TLSYGSASQS
+555 TLSYGSASGAS
-565 FTQSEAHMGSAS
+565 PRVKRIWAPRRTSPPEVSAAWAATWAADS
-577 NAPGIFGVMG
+577 TNPAGR
-587 GFGGDA
+587 D
-593 NGNMGGSFDKS
+593 
-604 RRP
+604 RR

>member
-31 SPTAAELQTSV
+31 SPTAAELQASV

-74 TGDLTLTEAGDY
+74 VGDLTLTEAGDY

-101 SEDAKLHLILNGA
+101 PEDAKLHLILNGA

-125 VISADKVFVTLADGS
+125 VISADKVFVTLTDGS
-140 ENGVSAAGDSAEDNY
+140 ENGISAAGDSAEDDY

-253 SGNDACHCFGDFD
+253 SGNDACHCSGDFD
-266 FLAGSMDISAA
+266 FLAGSMEISAA

-326 ANGSSDRAQDTNE
+326 ANGSSDSAQDTNE

-362 DSAPDISGA
+362 
-371 DMQRPGG
+371 
-378 STPPEK
+378 
-384 PDGSGDTSGA
+384 SGDTGTA
-394 SGSMPDAPAD
+394 SGSAPEAPAD
-404 MPEAPTNMPGGTG
+404 MPEAPTNMPGGMG
-417 GGFVSGDDPFAAD
+417 GGFGGGDDPFAAD
-430 SSCLVTISGGMVR
+430 SSCLVTISGGTVR

-458 ISGGEVYVSGPR
+458 ISGGEVYISGPR

-490 VACGMGGM
+490 VACDMGGM
-498 SQNLSDGNQCSAMI
+498 SQNFSDGSQCSAMI
-512 NLSGS
+512 SLNGS
-517 GEIKLTDA
+517 GEIRLTDA

-547 ELVEGSEY
+547 ELSEGSEY

-577 NAPGIFGVMG
+577 NVPAG
-587 GFGGDA
+587 GFGGMG
-593 NGNMGGSFDKS
+593 GNMGGGFDKS

>member
-31 SPTAAELQTSV
+31 SPTAAELQASV

-55 DSRTDYDEAA
+55 DSRTDYDEDT

-101 SEDAKLHLILNGA
+101 PEDAKLHLILNGA

-140 ENGVSAAGDSAEDNY
+140 ENGVSAAGDSAEDDY

-169 FNGSGSLSVS
+169 FNGSGSLSIS

-230 DSDNDEDSD
+230 DSDNDKDSN

-266 FLAGSMDISAA
+266 FLAGSMEISAA

-326 ANGSSDRAQDTNE
+326 ANGSSDSAQDTNE

-346 GGAPDMSGDPP
+346 GGAPDMSGD
-357 EKPDG
+357 
-362 DSAPDISGA
+362 
-371 DMQRPGG
+371 
-378 STPPEK
+378 PPEK

-470 NGGDGALD
+470 NGVDGALD

-498 SQNLSDGNQCSAMI
+498 SQNLSDGSQCSAMI

-517 GEIKLTDA
+517 GEIKLTDT

-547 ELVEGSEY
+547 ELAEGSEY